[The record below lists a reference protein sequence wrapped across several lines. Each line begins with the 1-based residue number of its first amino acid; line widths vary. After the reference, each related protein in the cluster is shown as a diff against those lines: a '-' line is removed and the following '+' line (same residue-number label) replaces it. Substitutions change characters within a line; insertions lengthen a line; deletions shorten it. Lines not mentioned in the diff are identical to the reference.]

1 MNNKELLTW
10 TISKYPVNNTDYKNM
25 LIENILEFQTRNQF
39 TMEELQKKSIKTLE
53 IIHDNVE

>member
-1 MNNKELLTW
+1 MNNKELLAW